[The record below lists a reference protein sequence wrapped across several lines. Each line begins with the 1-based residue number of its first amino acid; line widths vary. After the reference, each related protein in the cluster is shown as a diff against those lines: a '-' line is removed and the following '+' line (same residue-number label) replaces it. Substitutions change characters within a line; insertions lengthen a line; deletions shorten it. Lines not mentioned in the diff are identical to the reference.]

1 MLKSCLKEKSN
12 VRQYFIMIEPG
23 LQQEIN
29 SVMTEARN
37 SRLEFVTVEHLL
49 MALLNMDEVVVF
61 LRAKRVN
68 VDELRAE
75 LEQYIVSH
83 TPLISQD
90 AEIDIVPTV
99 GFQRVL
105 QRSVYQAQSA
115 QRNSVN
121 AMNVFV
127 SIFSEKESHAVYML
141 KLNNL
146 SRLDVMEGIASDP
159 AEPLLEEL
167 KVKTDDKK
175 KKPSSLETFTTN
187 LCEKAKQGKIDPLL
201 GREEEVLRMVQILS
215 RRRKNNPLLVGQAGV
230 GKTAIAQGLAK
241 KIVDGKVP
249 EVLQD
254 ATIYQLDVGVLIA
267 GTKYRG
273 DFEKRLKSVL
283 TDLEKKPNTILFI
296 DEIHTLIGAGSVSG
310 GSLDAS
316 NLLKPA
322 LADGTLKCIGS
333 TTYDEFRK
341 VFEKDHALTRRF
353 QKIDV
358 EEPSVEDTIKI
369 LHGLKKYYQEH
380 HKVKYSSAALTS
392 AAELTHRHIGDRRLP
407 DKAIDVIDEV
417 GALQQIM
424 PKSKRKVNIGVAD
437 IENIVAKLARIPSR
451 QVSSDDK
458 LQLRNLEEELS
469 LGVFGQGDAVNSLST
484 SIKLSRSGLAAE
496 DKPMGSFLF
505 AGPTGVG
512 KTEICKQLARI
523 MGVKLLRFDMSEYM
537 ERHSI
542 SKLIGSPPGYIGY
555 DEGGLL
561 TEAVNSNPYAVLLL
575 DEIEKAHP
583 DIFNLL
589 LQVMDH
595 GMLTDS
601 NGREVSFRNVILV
614 MTSNV
619 GAHSVQRASIGFN
632 EQDHSLDYEGEL
644 KKIFTPEFRNR
655 LSEIIYFNSLSEEV
669 VVFVVNKF
677 LFELEDTLESQN
689 VSLSVSD
696 AARKWFA
703 TNGYDAQMGA
713 RPMARLI
720 EKEIRKPLADELLF
734 GKLTN
739 GGTVK
744 VGVKKDKIT
753 LAIS

>member
-1 MLKSCLKEKSN
+1 
-12 VRQYFIMIEPG
+12 MIETG

-29 SVMTEARN
+29 FVMTQARN
-37 SRLEFVTVEHLL
+37 NRLEFVTVEHLL
-49 MALLNMDEVVVF
+49 LALLNIDEIITF
-61 LRAKRVN
+61 LRNKRVN

-75 LEQYIVSH
+75 LEEYIDSH
-83 TPLISQD
+83 TPLIAQD
-90 AEIDIVPTV
+90 SEIDIVPTV

-115 QRNSVN
+115 QKTTVY
-121 AMNVFV
+121 AMNVLV
-127 SIFSEKESHAVYML
+127 SIFSEKESNAVYLL
-141 KLNNL
+141 KLNNI
-146 SRLDVMEGIASDP
+146 SRLDVMEGVSTQMPESTEEKPRIENNNKKSKKSA
-159 AEPLLEEL
+159 LEAY
-167 KVKTDDKK
+167 T
-175 KKPSSLETFTTN
+175 SN
-187 LCEKAKQGKIDPLL
+187 LCDKARQGKIDPLL
-201 GREEEVLRMVQILS
+201 GREEEVTRTVQVLS
-215 RRRKNNPLLVGQAGV
+215 RRRKNNPLFVGQAGV
-230 GKTAIAQGLAK
+230 GKTAIAEGIAK
-241 KIVDGKVP
+241 KIIDGKVP
-249 EVLQD
+249 EALKE
-254 ATIYQLDVGVLIA
+254 ASIYSLDIGVLIA

-273 DFEKRLKSVL
+273 DFEKRLKAVL
-283 TDLEKKPNTILFI
+283 TDLEKIPHAILFI

-322 LADGTLKCIGS
+322 LADGTLRCMGS
-333 TTYDEFRK
+333 TTYEEYRK

-353 QKIDV
+353 QKIDID
-358 EEPSVEDTIKI
+358 EPSVDDTVKI
-369 LHGLKKYYQEH
+369 LHGLKKYYQDH
-380 HKVKYSSAALTS
+380 HKVKYSTAALTC
-392 AAELTHRHIGDRRLP
+392 AAELSHRYITDRRLP

-417 GALQQIM
+417 GALQQIQ
-424 PKSKRKVNIGVAD
+424 PKSKRKININVAD
-437 IENIVAKLARIPSR
+437 IENIIAKLARIPSR
-451 QVSSDDK
+451 QVTNDDK
-458 LQLRNLEEELS
+458 SLLKNLESELK
-469 LGVFGQGDAVNSLST
+469 LGVFGQNDAVESLST
-484 SIKLSRSGLAAE
+484 SIKLSRSGLAQV

-542 SKLIGSPPGYIGY
+542 SKLIGSPPGYVGY

-595 GMLTDS
+595 GKLTDA
-601 NGREVSFRNVILV
+601 NGREIDFRNVILV
-614 MTSNV
+614 MTSNA
-619 GAHSVQRASIGFN
+619 GAQSIQRSSIGFS

-644 KKIFTPEFRNR
+644 KKAFTPEFRNR
-655 LSEIIYFNSLSEEV
+655 LSEIIYFNSLNPENI
-669 VVFVVNKF
+669 VFVVNKF
-677 LFELEDTLESQN
+677 LFELEEALENKN
-689 VSLSVSD
+689 VSLIVSD

-703 TNGYDAQMGA
+703 KHGYDAKMGA
-713 RPMARLI
+713 RPMSRLI

-734 GKLTN
+734 GKLVG

-744 VGVKKDKIT
+744 VGVKKDSVTIV
-753 LAIS
+753 LQ

>member
-1 MLKSCLKEKSN
+1 
-12 VRQYFIMIEPG
+12 MIEQG

-29 SVMTEARN
+29 MVMTEARN
-37 SRLEFVTVEHLL
+37 RRLEFVTVEHLL
-49 MALLNMDEVVVF
+49 LALLNMDEVIAF
-61 LRAKRVN
+61 LRGKRVN
-68 VDELRAE
+68 IDELRAE
-75 LEQYIVSH
+75 LDQYIDSH
-83 TPLISQD
+83 TPIISED

-115 QRNSVN
+115 QKNSVN

-141 KLNNL
+141 KLNNI
-146 SRLDVMEGIASDP
+146 SRLDVMEGISSHLADNP
-159 AEPLLEEL
+159 VEETK
-167 KVKTDDKK
+167 KVEGDKQA
-175 KKPSSLETFTTN
+175 KPSSLESFTTN
-187 LCEKAKQGKIDPLL
+187 LCEKARLGEIDPLL
-201 GREEEVLRMVQILS
+201 GREEEVLRTVQILS

-241 KIVDGKVP
+241 RIVDGQVP
-249 EVLQD
+249 EILKNT
-254 ATIYQLDVGVLIA
+254 TIYSLDVGVLIA

-283 TDLEKKPNTILFI
+283 TDLEKDKNSVLFI

-322 LADGTLKCIGS
+322 LADGSLKCIGS
-333 TTYDEFRK
+333 TTYDEYRK
-341 VFEKDHALTRRF
+341 IFEKDHALTRRF
-353 QKIDV
+353 QKVDI

-369 LHGLKKYYQEH
+369 LHGLKKYYQAH
-380 HKVKYSSAALTS
+380 HKVKYSAASLVSAV
-392 AAELTHRHIGDRRLP
+392 ELTHRHIGDRRLP

-417 GALQQIM
+417 GALQQIL
-424 PKSKRKVNIGVAD
+424 PKSKRKVNIGVPD

-451 QVSSDDK
+451 QVTSDDK
-458 LQLRNLEEELS
+458 SLLKSLESDLK
-469 LGVFGQGDAVNSLST
+469 LGVFGQDSAVESLAT
-484 SIKLSRSGLAAE
+484 AIKLSRSGLSPAE
-496 DKPMGSFLF
+496 QPMGSFLF

-512 KTEICKQLARI
+512 KTEICKQLSRI

-537 ERHSI
+537 ERHAI
-542 SKLIGSPPGYIGY
+542 SKLIGSPPGYVGY

-583 DIFNLL
+583 DIFNIL

-595 GMLTDS
+595 GKLTDA
-601 NGREVSFRNVILV
+601 NGREVDFSNVILV

-619 GAHSVQRASIGFN
+619 GAQNVQRASIGFN

-655 LSEIIYFNSLSEEV
+655 LSEIIYFNKLNEEV
-669 VVFVVNKF
+669 VVYVVNKF
-677 LFELEDTLESQN
+677 LFELEDVLEKKN
-689 VSLSVSD
+689 VSLIVSD

-703 TNGYDAQMGA
+703 ENGYDSMMGA
-713 RPMARLI
+713 RPMMRLI
-720 EKEIRKPLADELLF
+720 EREVRKPLADELLF
-734 GKLTN
+734 GKLSS

-744 VGVKKDKIT
+744 VGVSKGKIALT
-753 LAIS
+753 IS

>member
-1 MLKSCLKEKSN
+1 
-12 VRQYFIMIEPG
+12 MIEQG

-29 SVMTEARN
+29 MVMTEARN
-37 SRLEFVTVEHLL
+37 RRLEFVTVEHLL
-49 MALLNMDEVVVF
+49 LALLNMDEVIAF
-61 LRAKRVN
+61 LRGKRVN
-68 VDELRAE
+68 IDELRAE
-75 LEQYIVSH
+75 LEQYIDSH
-83 TPLISQD
+83 TPIISED

-115 QRNSVN
+115 QKNSVN

-141 KLNNL
+141 KLNNI
-146 SRLDVMEGIASDP
+146 SRLDVMEGISSQLADSP
-159 AEPLLEEL
+159 AEETK
-167 KVKTDDKK
+167 KVEGEKST
-175 KKPSSLETFTTN
+175 KPSSLDSFTSN
-187 LCEKAKQGKIDPLL
+187 LCEKARLGEIDPLL
-201 GREEEVLRMVQILS
+201 GREEEVLRTVQVLS
-215 RRRKNNPLLVGQAGV
+215 RRRKNNPLFVGQAGV

-241 KIVDGKVP
+241 RIVDGQVP
-249 EVLQD
+249 DVLKKT
-254 ATIYQLDVGVLIA
+254 TIYSLDVGVLIA

-283 TDLEKKPNTILFI
+283 TDLEKDKHAVLFI

-341 VFEKDHALTRRF
+341 IFEKDHALTRRF
-353 QKIDV
+353 QKIDI

-369 LHGLKKYYQEH
+369 LHGLKKYYQSH
-380 HKVKYSSAALTS
+380 HNVKFSSAALAS
-392 AAELTHRHIGDRRLP
+392 AAELTHRHMGDRRLP
-407 DKAIDVIDEV
+407 DKAIDVMDEV

-424 PKSKRKVNIGVAD
+424 PKSKRKINIGVSD

-458 LQLRNLEEELS
+458 SQLKNLENDLK
-469 LGVFGQGDAVNSLST
+469 LGVFGQDSAVDSLST
-484 SIKLSRSGLAAE
+484 AIKLSRSGLSPVE
-496 DKPMGSFLF
+496 QPMGSFLF

-512 KTEICKQLARI
+512 KTEICKQLSRI

-542 SKLIGSPPGYIGY
+542 SKLIGSPPGYVGY

-595 GMLTDS
+595 GVLTDA
-601 NGREVSFRNVILV
+601 NGREVDFRNVILV

-619 GAHSVQRASIGFN
+619 GAQSVQRASIGFN

-644 KKIFTPEFRNR
+644 KKTFTPEFRNR

-677 LFELEDTLESQN
+677 IFELEDVLEQKN
-689 VSLSVSD
+689 VSLIVSD
-696 AARKWFA
+696 NARKWLA
-703 TNGYDAQMGA
+703 ENGYDSNMGA
-713 RPMARLI
+713 RPMFRLI

-734 GKLTN
+734 GKLSN

-744 VGVKKDKIT
+744 VGIKKDKVT
-753 LAIS
+753 LNIS

>member
-1 MLKSCLKEKSN
+1 
-12 VRQYFIMIEPG
+12 MIEQG

-29 SVMTEARN
+29 MVMTEARN
-37 SRLEFVTVEHLL
+37 RRLEFVTVEHLL
-49 MALLNMDEVVVF
+49 LALLNMDEVISF
-61 LRAKRVN
+61 LRGKRVN
-68 VDELRAE
+68 IDELRAE
-75 LEQYIVSH
+75 LEQYIDSH
-83 TPLISQD
+83 TPIISED

-115 QRNSVN
+115 QKNSVN

-141 KLNNL
+141 KLNNI
-146 SRLDVMEGIASDP
+146 SRLDVMEGISSQLADTP
-159 AEPLLEEL
+159 PEETK
-167 KVKTDDKK
+167 KVEVEKST
-175 KKPSSLETFTTN
+175 KPSSLESFTRN
-187 LCEKAKQGKIDPLL
+187 LCEKARLGEIDPLL
-201 GREEEVLRMVQILS
+201 GREEEVLRTVQVLS
-215 RRRKNNPLLVGQAGV
+215 RRRKNNPLFVGQAGV

-241 KIVDGKVP
+241 RIVEGQVP
-249 EVLQD
+249 DVLKKT
-254 ATIYQLDVGVLIA
+254 TIYSLDVGVLIA

-283 TDLEKKPNTILFI
+283 NDLEKDKNAVLFI

-333 TTYDEFRK
+333 TTYEEYRK
-341 VFEKDHALTRRF
+341 VFEKDHALARRF
-353 QKIDV
+353 QKIDI

-369 LHGLKKYYQEH
+369 LHGLKKYYQSH
-380 HKVKYSSAALTS
+380 HKVKFSSAALAS
-392 AAELTHRHIGDRRLP
+392 AAELTHRHMGDRRLP
-407 DKAIDVIDEV
+407 DKAIDVMDEV
-417 GALQQIM
+417 GALQQIL
-424 PKSKRKVNIGVAD
+424 PKSKRKINIGVSD

-451 QVSSDDK
+451 QVNSNDK
-458 LQLRNLEEELS
+458 SQLQSLEKDLK
-469 LGVFGQGDAVNSLST
+469 LGVFGQDSAVDSLST
-484 SIKLSRSGLAAE
+484 AIKLSRSGLSPVGQ
-496 DKPMGSFLF
+496 PMGSFLF

-512 KTEICKQLARI
+512 KTEICKQLSRI

-542 SKLIGSPPGYIGY
+542 SKLIGSPPGYVGY

-595 GMLTDS
+595 GMLTDA
-601 NGREVSFRNVILV
+601 NGREVDFRNVILV

-619 GAHSVQRASIGFN
+619 GAQNVQRASIGFN

-644 KKIFTPEFRNR
+644 KKTFTPEFRNR
-655 LSEIIYFNSLSEEV
+655 LSEIIYFNSLSEDV
-669 VVFVVNKF
+669 VIYVVNKF
-677 LFELEDTLESQN
+677 IFELEDVLEQKN
-689 VSLSVSD
+689 VSLIVSD
-696 AARKWFA
+696 NARKWFA
-703 TNGYDAQMGA
+703 ENGYDSKMGA
-713 RPMARLI
+713 RPMIRLI

-734 GKLTN
+734 GKLSQ

-744 VGVKKDKIT
+744 VGVNKDKIT
-753 LAIS
+753 LNIS

>member
-1 MLKSCLKEKSN
+1 
-12 VRQYFIMIEPG
+12 MIEPG

-29 SVMTEARN
+29 LVMTEARN

-49 MALLNMDEVVVF
+49 LALLSMEDVVSF
-61 LRAKRVN
+61 LRGKRVN

-83 TPLISQD
+83 TPLISED

-146 SRLDVMEGIASDP
+146 SRLDVMEGIASE
-159 AEPLLEEL
+159 ATEPLLEEST
-167 KVKTDDKK
+167 VKTTEKQ

-241 KIVDGKVP
+241 RIVDGKVP
-249 EVLQD
+249 EVLHD
-254 ATIYQLDVGVLIA
+254 ATIYSLDVGVLIA

-358 EEPSVEDTIKI
+358 DEPSVEDTIKI

-380 HKVKYSSAALTS
+380 HKVKYSAASLVS

-417 GALQQIM
+417 GALQQVL

-458 LQLRNLEEELS
+458 LQLKNLEEELK
-469 LGVFGQGDAVNSLST
+469 LGVFGQEDAVNSLST

-512 KTEICKQLARI
+512 KTEICKQLAHI

-542 SKLIGSPPGYIGY
+542 SKLIGSPPGYVGY

-595 GMLTDS
+595 GMLTDA
-601 NGREVSFRNVILV
+601 NGREVGFRNVILV

-689 VSLSVSD
+689 VSLVISD

-734 GKLTN
+734 GKLID
-739 GGTVK
+739 GGSVK

>member
-1 MLKSCLKEKSN
+1 
-12 VRQYFIMIEPG
+12 MIEQG

-29 SVMTEARN
+29 LVMTEARN
-37 SRLEFVTVEHLL
+37 RRLEFVTVEHLL
-49 MALLNMDEVVVF
+49 IALLNMDEVVTF
-61 LRAKRVN
+61 LRDKRIN
-68 VDELRAE
+68 IDEMRAE
-75 LEQYIVSH
+75 LEQYIDSH
-83 TPLISQD
+83 TPIISED

-115 QRNSVN
+115 QKNSVN

-141 KLNNL
+141 KLNNI
-146 SRLDVMEGIASDP
+146 SRLDVMEGISSQLADAP
-159 AEPLLEEL
+159 VEETK
-167 KVKTDDKK
+167 KVGSEKQT
-175 KKPSSLETFTTN
+175 KPSSLESFTTN
-187 LCEKAKQGKIDPLL
+187 LCEKARLGEIDPLL
-201 GREEEVLRMVQILS
+201 GREEEVLRTVQILS

-249 EVLQD
+249 DVLKD
-254 ATIYQLDVGVLIA
+254 TTILSLDVGVLIA
-267 GTKYRG
+267 GSKYRG

-283 TDLEKKPNTILFI
+283 VDLEENKNSVLFI
-296 DEIHTLIGAGSVSG
+296 DEVHTLIGAGSVSG

-316 NLLKPA
+316 NILKPA

-333 TTYDEFRK
+333 TTYEEFRK
-341 VFEKDHALTRRF
+341 VFEKDHALARRF
-353 QKIDV
+353 QKIDI
-358 EEPSVEDTIKI
+358 EEPSVEETIKI
-369 LHGLKKYYQEH
+369 LHGLKKYYQAH
-380 HKVKYSSAALTS
+380 HNVKFSSAALVS

-417 GALQQIM
+417 GALQQIL
-424 PKSKRKVNIGVAD
+424 PKSKRKINIGVAD

-451 QVSSDDK
+451 QVNSDDK
-458 LQLRNLEEELS
+458 SQLKNLEEELK
-469 LGVFGQGDAVNSLST
+469 LGVFGQNSAVESLS
-484 SIKLSRSGLAAE
+484 SAIKLARSGLSPIE
-496 DKPMGSFLF
+496 QPMGSFLF

-512 KTEICKQLARI
+512 KTEICKQLSRI

-542 SKLIGSPPGYIGY
+542 SKLIGSPPGYVGY

-589 LQVMDH
+589 LQVMDY
-595 GMLTDS
+595 GILTDA
-601 NGREVSFRNVILV
+601 NGREVDFRNVILV

-632 EQDHSLDYEGEL
+632 EQNHSLDYEGEL
-644 KKIFTPEFRNR
+644 KKTFTPEFRNR
-655 LSEIIYFNSLSEEV
+655 LSEIIYFNTLSEEV
-669 VVFVVNKF
+669 VVYVVNKF
-677 LFELEDTLESQN
+677 LFELEDVLEQKN
-689 VSLSVSD
+689 VSLIISD

-703 TNGYDAQMGA
+703 KHGYDSKMGA

-734 GKLTN
+734 GQLSES
-739 GGTVK
+739 GTVR
-744 VGVKKDKIT
+744 VGVNKDKI
-753 LAIS
+753 AITIS

>member
-1 MLKSCLKEKSN
+1 
-12 VRQYFIMIEPG
+12 MIEQG

-29 SVMTEARN
+29 MVMTEARN
-37 SRLEFVTVEHLL
+37 RRLEFVTVEHLL
-49 MALLNMDEVVVF
+49 LALLNMDEVIAF
-61 LRAKRVN
+61 LRGKRVN
-68 VDELRAE
+68 IDELRAE
-75 LEQYIVSH
+75 LDQYIDSH
-83 TPLISQD
+83 TPIISED

-115 QRNSVN
+115 QKNSVN

-141 KLNNL
+141 KLNNI
-146 SRLDVMEGIASDP
+146 SRLDVMEGISSNLADNPIEETKKVEGEKP
-159 AEPLLEEL
+159 A
-167 KVKTDDKK
+167 KK
-175 KKPSSLETFTTN
+175 SSLESFTTN
-187 LCEKAKQGKIDPLL
+187 LCEKARLGEIDPLL
-201 GREEEVLRMVQILS
+201 GREEEVLRTVQILS

-241 KIVDGKVP
+241 RIVDGQVP
-249 EVLQD
+249 EILKNT
-254 ATIYQLDVGVLIA
+254 TIYSLDVGVLIA

-283 TDLEKKPNTILFI
+283 TDLEKDKNSVLFI

-322 LADGTLKCIGS
+322 LADGSLKCIGS
-333 TTYDEFRK
+333 TTYDEYRK
-341 VFEKDHALTRRF
+341 IFEKDHALTRRF
-353 QKIDV
+353 QKVDI

-369 LHGLKKYYQEH
+369 LHGLKKYYQSH
-380 HKVKYSSAALTS
+380 HKVKYSAASLAS

-417 GALQQIM
+417 GALQQIL
-424 PKSKRKVNIGVAD
+424 PKSKRKVNIGVPD

-451 QVSSDDK
+451 QVTSDDK
-458 LQLRNLEEELS
+458 SLLKSLESDLK
-469 LGVFGQGDAVNSLST
+469 LGVFGQDSAVESLST
-484 SIKLSRSGLAAE
+484 AIKLARSGLSPVE
-496 DKPMGSFLF
+496 QPMGSFLF

-512 KTEICKQLARI
+512 KTEICKQLSRI

-537 ERHSI
+537 ERHAI
-542 SKLIGSPPGYIGY
+542 SKLIGSPPGYVGY

-561 TEAVNSNPYAVLLL
+561 TEAVNSNPYAILLL

-583 DIFNLL
+583 DIFNIL

-595 GMLTDS
+595 GKLTDA
-601 NGREVSFRNVILV
+601 NGREVDFSNVILV

-619 GAHSVQRASIGFN
+619 GAQNVQRASIGFN

-655 LSEIIYFNSLSEEV
+655 LTEIIYFNKLNEEV

-677 LFELEDTLESQN
+677 LFELEDVLEKKN
-689 VSLSVSD
+689 VSLIISD

-703 TNGYDAQMGA
+703 ENGYDSMMGA
-713 RPMARLI
+713 RPMMRLI
-720 EKEIRKPLADELLF
+720 EKEVRKPLADELLF
-734 GKLTN
+734 GKLSA

-744 VGVKKDKIT
+744 VGVSKDKIALT
-753 LAIS
+753 IS

>member
-1 MLKSCLKEKSN
+1 
-12 VRQYFIMIEPG
+12 MIEQG

-29 SVMTEARN
+29 MVMTEARN
-37 SRLEFVTVEHLL
+37 RRLEFVTVEHLL
-49 MALLNMDEVVVF
+49 LALLNMDEVISF
-61 LRAKRVN
+61 LRGKRVN
-68 VDELRAE
+68 IDELRAE
-75 LEQYIVSH
+75 LDQYIDSH
-83 TPLISQD
+83 TPIISED

-115 QRNSVN
+115 QKNSVN

-141 KLNNL
+141 KLNNI
-146 SRLDVMEGIASDP
+146 SRLDVMEGISSQLADTPPEETKKVESDKS
-159 AEPLLEEL
+159 A
-167 KVKTDDKK
+167 
-175 KKPSSLETFTTN
+175 KPSSLESFTSN
-187 LCEKAKQGKIDPLL
+187 LCEKARLGEIDPLL
-201 GREEEVLRMVQILS
+201 GREEEVLRTVQVLS
-215 RRRKNNPLLVGQAGV
+215 RRRKNNPLFVGQAGV

-241 KIVDGKVP
+241 RIVDGQVP
-249 EVLQD
+249 DILKKT
-254 ATIYQLDVGVLIA
+254 TIYSLDVGVLIA

-283 TDLEKKPNTILFI
+283 TDLEKDKNAVLFI

-333 TTYDEFRK
+333 TTYEEYRK
-341 VFEKDHALTRRF
+341 VFEKDHALARRF
-353 QKIDV
+353 QKIDI

-369 LHGLKKYYQEH
+369 LHGLKKYYQSH
-380 HKVKYSSAALTS
+380 HKVKFSSAALAS
-392 AAELTHRHIGDRRLP
+392 AAELTHRHMGDRRLP
-407 DKAIDVIDEV
+407 DKAIDVMDEV

-424 PKSKRKVNIGVAD
+424 PKSKRKINIGVSD

-451 QVSSDDK
+451 QVNSNDK
-458 LQLRNLEEELS
+458 SQLQSLEKDLK
-469 LGVFGQGDAVNSLST
+469 LGVFGQDNAVDSLST
-484 SIKLSRSGLAAE
+484 AIKLSRSGLSAVE
-496 DKPMGSFLF
+496 QPMGSFLF

-512 KTEICKQLARI
+512 KTEICKQLSRI

-542 SKLIGSPPGYIGY
+542 SKLIGSPPGYVGY

-595 GMLTDS
+595 GMLTDA
-601 NGREVSFRNVILV
+601 NGREVDFRNVILV

-619 GAHSVQRASIGFN
+619 GAQNVQRASIGFN

-644 KKIFTPEFRNR
+644 KKTFTPEFRNR
-655 LSEIIYFNSLSEEV
+655 LSEIIYFNSLSEDV
-669 VVFVVNKF
+669 VVYVVNKF
-677 LFELEDTLESQN
+677 IFELEDILEQKN
-689 VSLSVSD
+689 VSLIVSD
-696 AARKWFA
+696 NARKWFA
-703 TNGYDAQMGA
+703 ENGYDSKMGA
-713 RPMARLI
+713 RPMIRLI

-734 GKLTN
+734 GKLSQ

-744 VGVKKDKIT
+744 VNINKDKIT
-753 LAIS
+753 LNIS

>member
-1 MLKSCLKEKSN
+1 
-12 VRQYFIMIEPG
+12 MIEQG

-29 SVMTEARN
+29 MVMTEARN
-37 SRLEFVTVEHLL
+37 RRLEFVTVEHLL
-49 MALLNMDEVVVF
+49 LALLNMDEVIAF

-68 VDELRAE
+68 IDELRAE
-75 LEQYIVSH
+75 LEQYIDSH
-83 TPLISQD
+83 TPIISED

-115 QRNSVN
+115 QKNSVN

-141 KLNNL
+141 KLNNI
-146 SRLDVMEGIASDP
+146 SRLDVMEGISSQLADSP
-159 AEPLLEEL
+159 AEETK
-167 KVKTDDKK
+167 KVDGEKST
-175 KKPSSLETFTTN
+175 KPSSLDSFTSN
-187 LCEKAKQGKIDPLL
+187 LCEKARLGEIDPLL
-201 GREEEVLRMVQILS
+201 GREEEVLRTVQVLS
-215 RRRKNNPLLVGQAGV
+215 RRRKNNPLFVGQAGV

-241 KIVDGKVP
+241 RIVDGQVP
-249 EVLQD
+249 DVLKKT
-254 ATIYQLDVGVLIA
+254 TIYSLDVGVLIA

-283 TDLEKKPNTILFI
+283 TDLEKDKHAVLFI

-322 LADGTLKCIGS
+322 LADGSLKCIGS

-353 QKIDV
+353 QKIDI

-369 LHGLKKYYQEH
+369 LHGLKKYYQSH
-380 HKVKYSSAALTS
+380 HKVKFSSAALAS
-392 AAELTHRHIGDRRLP
+392 AAELTHRHMGDRRLP
-407 DKAIDVIDEV
+407 DKAIDVMDEV

-424 PKSKRKVNIGVAD
+424 PKSKRKINIGVSD

-458 LQLRNLEEELS
+458 SQLKNLENDLK
-469 LGVFGQGDAVNSLST
+469 LGVFGQDSAVDSLS
-484 SIKLSRSGLAAE
+484 SAIKLSRSGLSPAE
-496 DKPMGSFLF
+496 QPMGSFLF

-512 KTEICKQLARI
+512 KTEICKQLSRI

-542 SKLIGSPPGYIGY
+542 SKLIGSPPGYVGY

-595 GMLTDS
+595 GVLTDA
-601 NGREVSFRNVILV
+601 NGREVDFRNVILV

-619 GAHSVQRASIGFN
+619 GAQSVQRASIGFN

-644 KKIFTPEFRNR
+644 KKTFTPEFRNR

-669 VVFVVNKF
+669 VVYVVNKF
-677 LFELEDTLESQN
+677 IFELEDVLEQKN
-689 VSLSVSD
+689 VSLIVSD
-696 AARKWFA
+696 NARKWFA
-703 TNGYDAQMGA
+703 ENGYDSNMGA
-713 RPMARLI
+713 RPMFRLI

-734 GKLTN
+734 GKLSN

-744 VGVKKDKIT
+744 VGVKKDKVT
-753 LAIS
+753 LNIS

>member
-1 MLKSCLKEKSN
+1 
-12 VRQYFIMIEPG
+12 
-23 LQQEIN
+23 
-29 SVMTEARN
+29 
-37 SRLEFVTVEHLL
+37 
-49 MALLNMDEVVVF
+49 
-61 LRAKRVN
+61 
-68 VDELRAE
+68 
-75 LEQYIVSH
+75 
-83 TPLISQD
+83 
-90 AEIDIVPTV
+90 
-99 GFQRVL
+99 
-105 QRSVYQAQSA
+105 
-115 QRNSVN
+115 
-121 AMNVFV
+121 
-127 SIFSEKESHAVYML
+127 
-141 KLNNL
+141 
-146 SRLDVMEGIASDP
+146 
-159 AEPLLEEL
+159 
-167 KVKTDDKK
+167 
-175 KKPSSLETFTTN
+175 
-187 LCEKAKQGKIDPLL
+187 
-201 GREEEVLRMVQILS
+201 MVQILS

-542 SKLIGSPPGYIGY
+542 SKLIGSPPGYVGY

-601 NGREVSFRNVILV
+601 NGREVDFRNVILV

-703 TNGYDAQMGA
+703 TNGYDTQMGA

-739 GGTVK
+739 GGAVK

>member
-1 MLKSCLKEKSN
+1 
-12 VRQYFIMIEPG
+12 MIEPG

-29 SVMTEARN
+29 LVMTEARN

-49 MALLNMDEVVVF
+49 LALLSMEDVVSF
-61 LRAKRVN
+61 LRGKRVN
-68 VDELRAE
+68 VDELRTE

-83 TPLISQD
+83 TPLISED

-146 SRLDVMEGIASDP
+146 SRLDVMEGIASV
-159 AEPLLEEL
+159 ATEPLLEEST
-167 KVKTDDKK
+167 VKTTEKQ

-241 KIVDGKVP
+241 RIVDGKVP
-249 EVLQD
+249 EVLHD
-254 ATIYQLDVGVLIA
+254 ATIYSLDVGVLIA

-358 EEPSVEDTIKI
+358 DEPSVEETIKI

-380 HKVKYSSAALTS
+380 HKVKYSAASLAS

-417 GALQQIM
+417 GALQQVL

-458 LQLRNLEEELS
+458 LQLKNLEEELK
-469 LGVFGQGDAVNSLST
+469 LGVFGQEDAVNSLST

-542 SKLIGSPPGYIGY
+542 SKLIGSPPGYVGY

-595 GMLTDS
+595 GMLTDA
-601 NGREVSFRNVILV
+601 NGREVDFRNVILV

-677 LFELEDTLESQN
+677 LFELEDALESQN
-689 VSLSVSD
+689 VSLVISD

-713 RPMARLI
+713 RPMVRLI

-734 GKLTN
+734 GKLID
-739 GGTVK
+739 GGSVK

>member
-1 MLKSCLKEKSN
+1 
-12 VRQYFIMIEPG
+12 MIEQG

-29 SVMTEARN
+29 MVMTEARN
-37 SRLEFVTVEHLL
+37 RRLEFVTVEHLL
-49 MALLNMDEVVVF
+49 LALLNMDEVIAF
-61 LRAKRVN
+61 LRGKRVN
-68 VDELRAE
+68 IDELRAE
-75 LEQYIVSH
+75 LEQYIDSH
-83 TPLISQD
+83 TPIISED

-115 QRNSVN
+115 QKNSVN

-141 KLNNL
+141 KLNNI
-146 SRLDVMEGIASDP
+146 SRLDVMEGISSQLADSP
-159 AEPLLEEL
+159 AEETK
-167 KVKTDDKK
+167 KVDGEKST
-175 KKPSSLETFTTN
+175 KPSSLDSFTSN
-187 LCEKAKQGKIDPLL
+187 LCEKARLGEIDPLL
-201 GREEEVLRMVQILS
+201 GREEEVLRTVQVLS
-215 RRRKNNPLLVGQAGV
+215 RRRKNNPLFVGQAGV

-241 KIVDGKVP
+241 RIVDGQVP
-249 EVLQD
+249 DVLKKT
-254 ATIYQLDVGVLIA
+254 TIYSLDVGVLIA

-283 TDLEKKPNTILFI
+283 TDLEKDKNAVLFI

-322 LADGTLKCIGS
+322 LADGSLKCIGS
-333 TTYDEFRK
+333 TTYEEFRK
-341 VFEKDHALTRRF
+341 VFEKDHALARRF
-353 QKIDV
+353 QKIDI

-369 LHGLKKYYQEH
+369 LHGLKKYYQSH
-380 HKVKYSSAALTS
+380 HKVKFSSAALAS
-392 AAELTHRHIGDRRLP
+392 AAELTHRHMGDRRLP
-407 DKAIDVIDEV
+407 DKAIDVMDEV

-424 PKSKRKVNIGVAD
+424 PKSKRKINIGVSD
-437 IENIVAKLARIPSR
+437 IENIVAKLARIPSK
-451 QVSSDDK
+451 QVTSDDK
-458 LQLRNLEEELS
+458 SQLKNLENDLK
-469 LGVFGQGDAVNSLST
+469 LGVFGQDSAVDSLST
-484 SIKLSRSGLAAE
+484 AIKLSRSGLSPTE
-496 DKPMGSFLF
+496 QPMGSFLF

-512 KTEICKQLARI
+512 KTEICKQLSRI

-542 SKLIGSPPGYIGY
+542 SKLIGSPPGYVGY

-595 GMLTDS
+595 GILTDA
-601 NGREVSFRNVILV
+601 NGREVDFRNVILV

-632 EQDHSLDYEGEL
+632 EQDHTLDYEGEL
-644 KKIFTPEFRNR
+644 KKTFTPEFRNR

-669 VVFVVNKF
+669 VVYVVNKF
-677 LFELEDTLESQN
+677 IFELEDVLEQKN
-689 VSLSVSD
+689 VSLIVSES
-696 AARKWFA
+696 ARKWFA
-703 TNGYDAQMGA
+703 ENGYDSKMGA
-713 RPMARLI
+713 RPMFRLI

-734 GKLTN
+734 GKLSA

-744 VGVKKDKIT
+744 VGVQKDKIT
-753 LAIS
+753 LNIS

>member
-1 MLKSCLKEKSN
+1 
-12 VRQYFIMIEPG
+12 MIEQG

-29 SVMTEARN
+29 MVMTEARN
-37 SRLEFVTVEHLL
+37 RRLEFVTVEHLL
-49 MALLNMDEVVVF
+49 LALLNMDEVIAF
-61 LRAKRVN
+61 LRGKRVN
-68 VDELRAE
+68 IDELRAE
-75 LEQYIVSH
+75 LDQYIDSH
-83 TPLISQD
+83 TPIISED

-115 QRNSVN
+115 QKNSVN

-141 KLNNL
+141 KLNNI
-146 SRLDVMEGIASDP
+146 SRLDVMEGISSHLADNP
-159 AEPLLEEL
+159 VEETK
-167 KVKTDDKK
+167 KVEGDKK
-175 KKPSSLETFTTN
+175 AKPSSLESFTTN
-187 LCEKAKQGKIDPLL
+187 LCEKAKLGEIDPLL
-201 GREEEVLRMVQILS
+201 GREEEVLRTVQILS

-241 KIVDGKVP
+241 RIVDGQVP
-249 EVLQD
+249 EILINT
-254 ATIYQLDVGVLIA
+254 TIYSLDVGVLIA

-283 TDLEKKPNTILFI
+283 TDLEKDKNSVLFI

-322 LADGTLKCIGS
+322 LADGSLKCIGS
-333 TTYDEFRK
+333 TTYDEYRK
-341 VFEKDHALTRRF
+341 IFEKDHALTRRF
-353 QKIDV
+353 QKVDI

-369 LHGLKKYYQEH
+369 LHGLKKYYQSH
-380 HKVKYSSAALTS
+380 HKVKYSAASLVSAV
-392 AAELTHRHIGDRRLP
+392 ELTHRHIGDRRLP

-417 GALQQIM
+417 GALQQIL
-424 PKSKRKVNIGVAD
+424 PKSKRKVNIGVPD

-451 QVSSDDK
+451 QVTSDDK
-458 LQLRNLEEELS
+458 SLLKSLESDLK
-469 LGVFGQGDAVNSLST
+469 LGVFGQDSAVESLST
-484 SIKLSRSGLAAE
+484 AIKLSRSGLSPE
-496 DKPMGSFLF
+496 EQPMGSFLF

-512 KTEICKQLARI
+512 KTEICKQLSRI

-537 ERHSI
+537 ERHAI
-542 SKLIGSPPGYIGY
+542 SKLIGSPPGYVGY

-583 DIFNLL
+583 DIFNIL

-595 GMLTDS
+595 GKLTDA
-601 NGREVSFRNVILV
+601 NGREVDFSNVILV

-619 GAHSVQRASIGFN
+619 GAQNVQRASIGFN

-655 LSEIIYFNSLSEEV
+655 LSEIIYFNKLNEDIV
-669 VVFVVNKF
+669 VYVVNKF
-677 LFELEDTLESQN
+677 LFELEDVLEKKN
-689 VSLSVSD
+689 VSLIVSD

-703 TNGYDAQMGA
+703 ENGYDSMMGA
-713 RPMARLI
+713 RPMIRLI
-720 EKEIRKPLADELLF
+720 EREVRKPLADELLF
-734 GKLTN
+734 GKLSS

-744 VGVKKDKIT
+744 VGVSKDKIALT
-753 LAIS
+753 IS

>member
-1 MLKSCLKEKSN
+1 
-12 VRQYFIMIEPG
+12 MIEPG

-29 SVMTEARN
+29 FVMTQARN
-37 SRLEFVTVEHLL
+37 NRLEFVTVEHLL
-49 MALLNMDEVVVF
+49 LALLNIDEVVTF
-61 LRAKRVN
+61 LRNKRVN
-68 VDELRAE
+68 LDEIREE
-75 LEQYIVSH
+75 LEEYINSH
-83 TPLISQD
+83 TPLIAPES
-90 AEIDIVPTV
+90 ELDIVPTV

-115 QRNSVN
+115 QKNTVY
-121 AMNVFV
+121 AMNVLV
-127 SIFSEKESHAVYML
+127 SILSEKESHAVYLL
-141 KLNNL
+141 KLNNI
-146 SRLDVMEGIASDP
+146 SRLEAMEGIANQDP
-159 AEPLLEEL
+159 EEIEGDGQATSADAK
-167 KVKTDDKK
+167 KVKQ
-175 KKPSSLETFTTN
+175 SALEKYTIN
-187 LCEKAKQGKIDPLL
+187 LCDKARAGKIDPLM
-201 GREEEVLRMVQILS
+201 GREEEVLRTVQVLS
-215 RRRKNNPLLVGQAGV
+215 RRRKNNPLFVGQAGV
-230 GKTAIAQGLAK
+230 GKTAIAEGIAK

-249 EVLQD
+249 DVLKE
-254 ATIYQLDVGVLIA
+254 ASIFSLDIGVLIA

-283 TDLEKKPNTILFI
+283 TDLAKIPHGILFI
-296 DEIHTLIGAGSVSG
+296 DEIHTMIGAGSVSG

-322 LADGTLKCIGS
+322 LADGSLRCMGS
-333 TTYDEFRK
+333 TTIEEFRK

-353 QKIDV
+353 QKIDI
-358 EEPSVEDTIKI
+358 EEPSVSDTIKI
-369 LHGLKKYYQEH
+369 LKGLKKYYQDH
-380 HKVKYSSAALTS
+380 HKVKYSEAALKS
-392 AAELTHRHIGDRRLP
+392 AVELSHRYMNDRRLP

-417 GALQQIM
+417 GALQQIQ
-424 PKSKRKVNIGVAD
+424 PKSKRKINIGVSD

-451 QVSSDDK
+451 QVTNDDK
-458 LQLRNLEEELS
+458 SLLKNLEDELK
-469 LGVFGQGDAVNSLST
+469 LGVFGQDNAVESLST
-484 SIKLSRSGLAAE
+484 AIKLARSGLSQD
-496 DKPMGSFLF
+496 DKTMGAFLF

-542 SKLIGSPPGYIGY
+542 SKLIGSPPGYVGY

-575 DEIEKAHP
+575 DEVEKAHP
-583 DIFNLL
+583 DLFNLL
-589 LQVMDH
+589 LQVMDN
-595 GMLTDS
+595 GKMTDA
-601 NGREVSFRNVILV
+601 NGREIDFRNIILV

-632 EQDHSLDYEGEL
+632 EQDHSLDYESEL
-644 KKIFTPEFRNR
+644 KKTFTPEFRNR
-655 LSEIIYFNSLSEEV
+655 LSEVIYFNSLNKDTIV
-669 VVFVVNKF
+669 YVVNKF
-677 LFELEDTLESQN
+677 LFELESTLEDKK
-689 VSLSVSD
+689 VSLVISD

-703 TNGYDAQMGA
+703 VNGYDAQMGA

-734 GKLTN
+734 GKLVN

-753 LAIS
+753 LNIS

>member
-1 MLKSCLKEKSN
+1 
-12 VRQYFIMIEPG
+12 MIEQG

-29 SVMTEARN
+29 LVMTEARN
-37 SRLEFVTVEHLL
+37 RRLEFVTVEHLL
-49 MALLNMDEVVVF
+49 LALLNMDVVLSF
-61 LRAKRVN
+61 MRGKRIN
-68 VDELRAE
+68 IDEMRAE
-75 LEQYIVSH
+75 LEQYIDSH
-83 TPLISQD
+83 TPIISED

-105 QRSVYQAQSA
+105 QRSVYQAQSS
-115 QRNSVN
+115 QKNSVN

-141 KLNNL
+141 KLNNI
-146 SRLDVMEGIASDP
+146 SRLDVMEGISSQLADAP
-159 AEPLLEEL
+159 VEETK
-167 KVKTDDKK
+167 KVGSEKQT
-175 KKPSSLETFTTN
+175 KPSSLESFTTN
-187 LCEKAKQGKIDPLL
+187 LCEKARLGEIDPLL
-201 GREEEVLRMVQILS
+201 GREEEVLRTVQILS

-249 EVLQD
+249 DVLKD
-254 ATIYQLDVGVLIA
+254 TTIYSLDVGVLIA

-283 TDLEKKPNTILFI
+283 VDLEENKNSILFI
-296 DEIHTLIGAGSVSG
+296 DEVHTLIGAGSVSG

-316 NLLKPA
+316 NILKPA

-333 TTYDEFRK
+333 TTYEEFRK
-341 VFEKDHALTRRF
+341 VFEKDHALARRF
-353 QKIDV
+353 QKIDI
-358 EEPSVEDTIKI
+358 EEPSVEETIKI
-369 LHGLKKYYQEH
+369 LHGLKKYYQTH
-380 HKVKYSSAALTS
+380 HNVKFSSAALAS

-417 GALQQIM
+417 GALQQIL
-424 PKSKRKVNIGVAD
+424 PKSKRKINIGVAD

-451 QVSSDDK
+451 QINSDDK
-458 LQLRNLEEELS
+458 SQLKNLEEELK
-469 LGVFGQGDAVNSLST
+469 LGVFGQDSAVESLS
-484 SIKLSRSGLAAE
+484 SAIKLSRSGLSPIE
-496 DKPMGSFLF
+496 QPMGSFLF

-512 KTEICKQLARI
+512 KTEICKQLSRI

-542 SKLIGSPPGYIGY
+542 SKLIGSPPGYVGY

-589 LQVMDH
+589 LQVMDY
-595 GMLTDS
+595 GILTDA
-601 NGREVSFRNVILV
+601 NGREVDFRNVILV

-644 KKIFTPEFRNR
+644 KKTFTPEFRNR

-669 VVFVVNKF
+669 VVYVVNKF
-677 LFELEDTLESQN
+677 LFELEEVLDQKN
-689 VSLSVSD
+689 VSLFISD

-703 TNGYDAQMGA
+703 KHGYDSKMGA

-734 GKLTN
+734 GQLSES
-739 GGTVK
+739 GTVR
-744 VGVKKDKIT
+744 VGVNKDKIALT
-753 LAIS
+753 IS

>member
-1 MLKSCLKEKSN
+1 
-12 VRQYFIMIEPG
+12 MIEQG

-29 SVMTEARN
+29 LVMTEARN
-37 SRLEFVTVEHLL
+37 RRLEFVTVEHLL
-49 MALLNMDEVVVF
+49 LALLNMDEVVSF
-61 LRAKRVN
+61 MRDKRIN
-68 VDELRAE
+68 IDELRAE
-75 LEQYIVSH
+75 LEQYIDSH
-83 TPLISQD
+83 TPIISED

-105 QRSVYQAQSA
+105 QRSVYQAQSS
-115 QRNSVN
+115 QKNSVN

-141 KLNNL
+141 KLNNI
-146 SRLDVMEGIASDP
+146 SRLDVMEGISSQLSDTTV
-159 AEPLLEEL
+159 EETK
-167 KVKTDDKK
+167 KVGSEKQT
-175 KKPSSLETFTTN
+175 KPSSLESFTIN
-187 LCEKAKQGKIDPLL
+187 LCEKARLGEIDPLL
-201 GREEEVLRMVQILS
+201 GREEEVLRTVQILS

-249 EVLQD
+249 DVLKD
-254 ATIYQLDVGVLIA
+254 TTIFSLDVGVLIA

-283 TDLEKKPNTILFI
+283 VDLEENKNSILFI
-296 DEIHTLIGAGSVSG
+296 DEVHTLIGAGSVSG

-316 NLLKPA
+316 NILKPA

-333 TTYDEFRK
+333 TTYEEFRK
-341 VFEKDHALTRRF
+341 VFEKDHALARRF
-353 QKIDV
+353 QKIDI

-369 LHGLKKYYQEH
+369 LHGLKKYYQTFH
-380 HKVKYSSAALTS
+380 NVKFSSAALAS

-417 GALQQIM
+417 GALQQIL
-424 PKSKRKVNIGVAD
+424 PKSKRKINIGVAD

-451 QVSSDDK
+451 QVNSNDK
-458 LQLRNLEEELS
+458 SQLKNLEEEIK
-469 LGVFGQGDAVNSLST
+469 LGVFGQDSAVEALS
-484 SIKLSRSGLAAE
+484 SAIKLARSGLAPIE
-496 DKPMGSFLF
+496 QPMGSFLF

-512 KTEICKQLARI
+512 KTEICVQLSRI

-542 SKLIGSPPGYIGY
+542 SKLIGSPPGYVGY

-561 TEAVNSNPYAVLLL
+561 TEAVNSNPYSVLLL

-583 DIFNLL
+583 DIFNIL
-589 LQVMDH
+589 LQVMDY
-595 GMLTDS
+595 GVLTDA
-601 NGREVSFRNVILV
+601 NGREVDFRNVILV

-632 EQDHSLDYEGEL
+632 EQNHSLDYEGEL
-644 KKIFTPEFRNR
+644 KKTFTPEFRNR

-669 VVFVVNKF
+669 VVYVVNKF
-677 LFELEDTLESQN
+677 LFELEDVLEQKN
-689 VSLSVSD
+689 VSLIISD

-703 TNGYDAQMGA
+703 KNGYDPKMGA

-720 EKEIRKPLADELLF
+720 EKKVRKPLADELLF
-734 GKLTN
+734 GQLSN
-739 GGTVK
+739 GGTVR
-744 VGVKKDKIT
+744 VGVNKDKIDLT
-753 LAIS
+753 IS

>member
-1 MLKSCLKEKSN
+1 
-12 VRQYFIMIEPG
+12 MIEQG

-29 SVMTEARN
+29 MVMTEARN
-37 SRLEFVTVEHLL
+37 RRLEFVTVEHLL
-49 MALLNMDEVVVF
+49 LALLNMDEVIAF
-61 LRAKRVN
+61 LRGKRVN
-68 VDELRAE
+68 IDELRAE
-75 LEQYIVSH
+75 LEQYIDSH
-83 TPLISQD
+83 TPIISED

-115 QRNSVN
+115 QKNSVN

-141 KLNNL
+141 KLNNI
-146 SRLDVMEGIASDP
+146 SRLDVMEGISSQLADSP
-159 AEPLLEEL
+159 AEETK
-167 KVKTDDKK
+167 KVDGEKST
-175 KKPSSLETFTTN
+175 KPSSLDSFTSN
-187 LCEKAKQGKIDPLL
+187 LCEKARLGEIDPLL
-201 GREEEVLRMVQILS
+201 GREEEVLRTVQVLS
-215 RRRKNNPLLVGQAGV
+215 RRRKNNPLFVGQAGV

-241 KIVDGKVP
+241 RIVDGQVP
-249 EVLQD
+249 DVLKKT
-254 ATIYQLDVGVLIA
+254 TIYSLDVGVLIA

-283 TDLEKKPNTILFI
+283 TDLEKDKHAVLFI

-322 LADGTLKCIGS
+322 LADGSLKCIGS

-353 QKIDV
+353 QKIDI

-369 LHGLKKYYQEH
+369 LHGLKKYYQSH
-380 HKVKYSSAALTS
+380 HKVKFSSAALAS
-392 AAELTHRHIGDRRLP
+392 AAELTHRNMGDRRLP
-407 DKAIDVIDEV
+407 DKAIDVMDEV

-424 PKSKRKVNIGVAD
+424 PKSKRKINIGVSD

-458 LQLRNLEEELS
+458 SQLKNLENDLK
-469 LGVFGQGDAVNSLST
+469 LGVFGQDSAVDSLST
-484 SIKLSRSGLAAE
+484 AIKLSRSGLSPVE
-496 DKPMGSFLF
+496 QPMGSFLF

-512 KTEICKQLARI
+512 KTEICKQLSRI

-542 SKLIGSPPGYIGY
+542 SKLIGSPPGYVGY

-595 GMLTDS
+595 GVLTDA
-601 NGREVSFRNVILV
+601 NGREVDFRNVILV

-619 GAHSVQRASIGFN
+619 GAQSVQRASIGFN

-644 KKIFTPEFRNR
+644 KKTFTPEFRNR

-677 LFELEDTLESQN
+677 IFELEDVLEQKN
-689 VSLSVSD
+689 VSLIVSD
-696 AARKWFA
+696 IARKWFA
-703 TNGYDAQMGA
+703 ENGYDSNMGA
-713 RPMARLI
+713 RPMFRLI

-734 GKLTN
+734 GKLSS

-744 VGVKKDKIT
+744 VGIKKDKVTIN
-753 LAIS
+753 IS

>member
-1 MLKSCLKEKSN
+1 
-12 VRQYFIMIEPG
+12 MIESG

-29 SVMTEARN
+29 FVMTEARN
-37 SRLEFVTVEHLL
+37 RRLEFVTVEHLL
-49 MALLNMDEVVVF
+49 LALLNIDEVATF
-61 LRAKRVN
+61 LLSKRVN
-68 VDELRAE
+68 IDEMRIE
-75 LEQYIVSH
+75 LEEYIDTH
-83 TPLISQD
+83 TPIISQD
-90 AEIDIVPTV
+90 SEIDIVPTV

-115 QRNSVN
+115 QKNTVY
-121 AMNVFV
+121 AMNVLV
-127 SIFSEKESHAVYML
+127 SIFAEKESHAVYLL
-141 KLNNL
+141 KLNNI
-146 SRLDVMEGIASDP
+146 SRLDVMEGLSLQAIEPVEEQKEIKTGGKKSKKSALELYAS
-159 AEPLLEEL
+159 
-167 KVKTDDKK
+167 
-175 KKPSSLETFTTN
+175 N
-187 LCEKAKQGKIDPLL
+187 LCEKALQGKIDPLL
-201 GREEEVLRMVQILS
+201 GREDEVVRTVQVLS
-215 RRRKNNPLLVGQAGV
+215 RRRKNNPLFVGQAGV
-230 GKTAIAQGLAK
+230 GKTAIAEGIAK

-249 EVLQD
+249 NVLKES
-254 ATIYQLDVGVLIA
+254 TIYALDIGVLIA

-283 TDLEKKPNTILFI
+283 TDINKIPNSILFI

-322 LADGTLKCIGS
+322 LADGTLKCMGS
-333 TTYDEFRK
+333 TTYEEFRK

-353 QKIDV
+353 QKIDID
-358 EEPSVEDTIKI
+358 EPSVDDTVKI

-380 HKVKYSSAALTS
+380 HKVKYSAAALNS
-392 AAELTHRHIGDRRLP
+392 AVELSHRYITDRRLP

-417 GALQQIM
+417 GALQQIQ
-424 PKSKRKVNIGVAD
+424 PKSKRKINIGVSD
-437 IENIVAKLARIPSR
+437 IENVVAKLARIPSR
-451 QVSSDDK
+451 QITSDDK
-458 LQLRNLEEELS
+458 SLLKNLEHELK
-469 LGVFGQGDAVNSLST
+469 LGVFGQDDAVDSLST
-484 SIKLSRSGLAAE
+484 AIKLSRSGLAQV
-496 DKPMGSFLF
+496 DRPMGSFLF
-505 AGPTGVG
+505 SGPTGVG

-542 SKLIGSPPGYIGY
+542 SKLIGSPPGYVGY

-583 DIFNLL
+583 DIYNLL

-595 GMLTDS
+595 GILTDA
-601 NGREVSFRNVILV
+601 NGREVDFRNVILV
-614 MTSNV
+614 MTSNA

-644 KKIFTPEFRNR
+644 KKAFSPEFRNR
-655 LSEIIYFNSLSEEV
+655 LSETIYFNSLNEETII
-669 VVFVVNKF
+669 FVVNKF
-677 LFELEDTLESQN
+677 LFELEEALESKN
-689 VSLSVSD
+689 VSLIVTD

-703 TNGYDAQMGA
+703 KNGYDIKMGA
-713 RPMARLI
+713 RPMSRLI

-734 GKLTN
+734 GKLVD

-744 VGVKKDKIT
+744 VGAKRGEIT
-753 LAIS
+753 LSVS